1 MTDAAEIAPDASQP
15 RVEEPKARPAE
26 NPICHLQPRR
36 RVLSA
41 WIEHVPFGMY
51 VLDLLRP
58 ASIVELGTRNGVSYS
73 AFCQAVCAL
82 GIEAR
87 CVAVDSWQ
95 GDAHTGSYGPTV
107 LQDLR
112 RHHDPLYGG
121 FSRLL
126 QSTFDE
132 AASAIPDGSV
142 DLLHIDGFHRYEAVR
157 HDFEMWLPKLSPRGV
172 VMLHDVAERG
182 RDFGV
187 WKFWEE
193 ISHRY
198 PSFAFRHGHGLG
210 VVGVGPAVPA
220 PMRAFLDMPEDQAG
234 DVRRFFHQ
242 RGRRVALSVTVD
254 VALRL
259 PLRLGAAISHSIRGR
274 LLDSAPGG

>member
-1 MTDAAEIAPDASQP
+1 M
-15 RVEEPKARPAE
+15 R
-26 NPICHLQPRR
+26 PRR

-51 VLDLLRP
+51 LIDLLRP

-73 AFCQAVCAL
+73 AFCQAVHRL

-87 CVAVDSWQ
+87 CVAVDSWH

-112 RHHDPLYGG
+112 RFHDPLYGG

-132 AASAIPDGSV
+132 AATTISDGTV
-142 DLLHIDGFHRYEAVR
+142 DLLHIDGFHRYEAAR
-157 HDFEMWLPKLSPRGV
+157 HDFETWLPKLSSRGV

-193 ISHRY
+193 ISNRY
-198 PSFAFRHGHGLG
+198 PSFAFSHGHGLG
-210 VVGVGPAVPA
+210 IVGVGRSVPDSV
-220 PMRAFLDMPEDQAG
+220 RAFLDMPEHEAAE
-234 DVRRFFHQ
+234 VRRFFQ
-242 RGRRVALSVTVD
+242 QQGRRVALGVTVD
-254 VALRL
+254 VAVRL
-259 PLRLGAAISHSIRGR
+259 PLRLVAAIAYSLRGSA
-274 LLDSAPGG
+274 LDSAPGG

>member
-1 MTDAAEIAPDASQP
+1 VLKSG
-15 RVEEPKARPAE
+15 PAE
-26 NPICHLQPRR
+26 NPICYLQPRR

-51 VLDLLRP
+51 MIDLLRP

-73 AFCQAVCAL
+73 AFCQAVLRL
-82 GIEAR
+82 GIEAH
-87 CVAVDSWQ
+87 CVAVDSWH

-126 QSTFDE
+126 QTTFDE
-132 AASAIPDGSV
+132 AAATIPDGSV
-142 DLLHIDGFHRYEAVR
+142 DLLHIDGFHRYEASR
-157 HDFEMWLPKLSPRGV
+157 HDFETWLPKLSRRGV
-172 VMLHDVAERG
+172 VMLHDVSERG

-193 ISHRY
+193 ISHRH

-210 VVGVGPAVPA
+210 IVGVGTDVPTSV
-220 PMRAFLDMPEDQAG
+220 RAFLDMPEHEASG
-234 DVRRFFHQ
+234 VRRFFHQ
-242 RGRRVALSVTVD
+242 QGRRVAAGVTVD
-254 VALRL
+254 VAIRL
-259 PLRLGAAISHSIRGR
+259 PLRLVAAIASSLRGPA
-274 LLDSAPGG
+274 LDTARGG